1 MKTTYHIK
9 ALSNGVECDLTHLD
23 ENAQLTS
30 EDLKRILS
38 HQIPI
43 TKIITFTTSRED
55 NATR

>member
-9 ALSNGVECDLTHLD
+9 AKSNGVKCDLTHID

-38 HQIPI
+38 NQIPI
-43 TKIITFTTSRED
+43 TEIISFTTSQED
-55 NATR
+55 NAAH

>member
-9 ALSNGVECDLTHLD
+9 AKSNGVECDLTHLD
-23 ENAQLTS
+23 DNAQLTN

-43 TKIITFTTSRED
+43 TEIVSFTTSQAD
-55 NATR
+55 NAAR

>member
-1 MKTTYHIK
+1 MKTTYYIK
-9 ALSNGVECDLTHLD
+9 AKSNGVECDLTHID

-43 TKIITFTTSRED
+43 TEIISFTTSQED

>member
-9 ALSNGVECDLTHLD
+9 AKSNGVECDLTHID

-43 TKIITFTTSRED
+43 TEIISVTTSTED
-55 NATR
+55 NAAR